1 MKYQAALYSA
11 QRQAACLL
19 KNNPVLSN
27 TVFTSSTCQKA
38 GYIFLHRNK
47 QLAFLEG
54 IWNNINKN
62 IVSGMEKIGLSVGR
76 SSHRFDL
83 LFAL

>member
-27 TVFTSSTCQKA
+27 TVFNQLFGKCCL
-38 GYIFLHRNK
+38 YIFLHRNK

-54 IWNNINKN
+54 IWYNINKN
-62 IVSGMEKIGLSVGR
+62 IVSGME
-76 SSHRFDL
+76 
-83 LFAL
+83 